1 MPLSRLAPR
10 SSATGL
16 SRKKKNTSSNDDTQ
30 RHLYLWTAIRKTQEE
45 INVWQR
51 QVDQV
56 EGLFAKYVAP
66 REQQLTKAVSDLTE
80 KLMQHFETTELEI
93 ADKSLLGLWICDN
106 LSSLYDHPFG
116 DPALTGALRNRW
128 LVLLN
133 NDGLVENQLAKL
145 TRNYSTDE
153 EPTHRRTE
161 PIIDEAFS
169 DDDATSDVTSNVDKA
184 NLKSDEDDTPES
196 ASDSTT
202 HKDEDEAVKATSNPD
217 LADTISSL
225 EDKLSVE
232 RLFRQLA
239 KVLHPDREQD
249 EEAKAAKHV
258 LMSEVLEARKN
269 KDINALL
276 TLYCEHVGELPDD
289 MDLNSHN
296 ELVAALEQQLKQL
309 QLELRT
315 KRFSDPLLSMIVE
328 RYSSSNTVDCEQRI
342 NNHASS
348 LDAEIEAAMALSA
361 SLSSHD
367 GLLDA
372 LVERRAVEQDKHAI
386 NELTG
391 Y

>member
-217 LADTISSL
+217 LADTISTL

-372 LVERRAVEQDKHAI
+372 LDERRAVEQDKLAI

>member
-1 MPLSRLAPR
+1 M
-10 SSATGL
+10 
-16 SRKKKNTSSNDDTQ
+16 
-30 RHLYLWTAIRKTQEE
+30 
-45 INVWQR
+45 
-51 QVDQV
+51 
-56 EGLFAKYVAP
+56 
-66 REQQLTKAVSDLTE
+66 
-80 KLMQHFETTELEI
+80 
-93 ADKSLLGLWICDN
+93 
-106 LSSLYDHPFG
+106 
-116 DPALTGALRNRW
+116 
-128 LVLLN
+128 
-133 NDGLVENQLAKL
+133 
-145 TRNYSTDE
+145 
-153 EPTHRRTE
+153 
-161 PIIDEAFS
+161 
-169 DDDATSDVTSNVDKA
+169 
-184 NLKSDEDDTPES
+184 
-196 ASDSTT
+196 
-202 HKDEDEAVKATSNPD
+202 
-217 LADTISSL
+217 
-225 EDKLSVE
+225 
-232 RLFRQLA
+232 
-239 KVLHPDREQD
+239 LHPDREQD

>member
-128 LVLLN
+128 LVQLN

>member
-153 EPTHRRTE
+153 EPTHQRTE

-169 DDDATSDVTSNVDKA
+169 DDDAISDVTSNVDKA

-217 LADTISSL
+217 LADTISTL

-372 LVERRAVEQDKHAI
+372 LDERRAVEQDKLAI